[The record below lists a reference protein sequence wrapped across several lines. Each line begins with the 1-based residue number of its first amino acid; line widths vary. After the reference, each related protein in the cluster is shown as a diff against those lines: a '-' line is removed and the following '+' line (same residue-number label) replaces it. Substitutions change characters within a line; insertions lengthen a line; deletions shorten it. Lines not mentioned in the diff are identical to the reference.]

1 MPFGGRLFY
10 KSSDMQ
16 KFPLPGHR
24 CAALGFSL
32 ALLWLVS
39 PAGAAE
45 GALRA
50 AQPPSILLCLADNW
64 SWPHAGVYG
73 DKVVRTPNLDRA
85 AREGVLF
92 THAFCA
98 SPSGSASRAA
108 ILTGQAPHR
117 LEQGANLY
125 GPLAKTFPVYPE
137 LLESAGYTVGMM
149 RKGWGPG
156 DFKAGGRAR
165 NPAGPAFRTFPEFF
179 KSVPVGKPFCFW
191 FGSHDPHR
199 PYDKGFAIRSGMRPD
214 QVVVPACLPD
224 TPEVRS
230 DILDY
235 YMAIQRFDR
244 EVGQM
249 FKVLEAAGRL
259 DNTLVVITGDS
270 GWPFPRGNANL
281 YDSGT
286 REPLIVRWP
295 AKVSGGATRDDFIN
309 LTDLAPTF
317 LEAAALRPAPEMTGH
332 SFLGLLTG
340 QAASASNS
348 MVFLERERHAN
359 ARKGDLGYPARA
371 VRTREFLYVR
381 NLRPDRWPAGD
392 PEMSKSVGPFGDC
405 DNSPTKDLILA
416 RRAEPA
422 MAKLFELCFAKR
434 PEEELYDL
442 LNDPN
447 QMSNVAGQPQYADR
461 LATLRA
467 ELDRWMTE
475 TKDPRASGGGDEF
488 DRYPYVGGIK
498 KMRLPSAQP
507 SAEDPDEGASQ

>member
-1 MPFGGRLFY
+1 MPFRGRLFY
-10 KSSDMQ
+10 KSTDMQ

-32 ALLWLVS
+32 VLLWFVS
-39 PAGAAE
+39 AADAGEGAA
-45 GALRA
+45 RA

-64 SWPHAGVYG
+64 SWPHAGAYG
-73 DKVVRTPNLDRA
+73 DKAVRTPNLDRA

-108 ILTGQAPHR
+108 MLTGQAPHR

-125 GPLAKTFPVYPE
+125 GFLAKTFPVYPE

-179 KSVPVGKPFCFW
+179 KSVPAGKPFCFW

-199 PYDKGFAIRSGMRPD
+199 PYDRGFAIRSGMKPD
-214 QVVVPACLPD
+214 LVVVPPCLPD

-235 YMAIQRFDR
+235 YVPIQRFDR

-249 FKVLEAAGRL
+249 LKVLEAAGRL

-281 YDSGT
+281 YDAGT

-295 AKVSGGATRDDFIN
+295 AKVSGGATRDEFIN

-317 LEAAALRPAPEMTGH
+317 LEAAGLRPPPEMTGH
-332 SFLGLLTG
+332 SFLGMFTRTPCQCAQGRPRLS
-340 QAASASNS
+340 SARRPDQGIS
-348 MVFLERERHAN
+348 
-359 ARKGDLGYPARA
+359 
-371 VRTREFLYVR
+371 
-381 NLRPDRWPAGD
+381 LRPQPPAGPMARGGPGNVEGSWPLRRLRQFANQGFD
-392 PEMSKSVGPFGDC
+392 PRP
-405 DNSPTKDLILA
+405 P
-416 RRAEPA
+416 RRPGNGEVVRA
-422 MAKLFELCFAKR
+422 
-434 PEEELYDL
+434 L
-442 LNDPN
+442 LRET
-447 QMSNVAGQPQYADR
+447 SGGR
-461 LATLRA
+461 TLRPA
-467 ELDRWMTE
+467 
-475 TKDPRASGGGDEF
+475 
-488 DRYPYVGGIK
+488 
-498 KMRLPSAQP
+498 
-507 SAEDPDEGASQ
+507 